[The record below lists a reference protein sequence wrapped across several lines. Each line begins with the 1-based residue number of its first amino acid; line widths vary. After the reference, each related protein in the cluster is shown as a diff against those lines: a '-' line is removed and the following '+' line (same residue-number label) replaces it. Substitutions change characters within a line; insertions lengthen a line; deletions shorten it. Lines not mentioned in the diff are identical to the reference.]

1 MRKYPAI
8 GLHFSFLF
16 FSFLYTETDKSI
28 SVEFV
33 DTNNFSFSFEHDKPK
48 NNQLLNNQNAIL
60 STDCFHRFPSNPF
73 FDEYRNEYDFLQ
85 ISIVDLRLGR
95 RFHRKVDLSV
105 EQWRILDGGKIL
117 FVL

>member
-60 STDCFHRFPSNPF
+60 STYLIAFTDFHRIRSSTSIETNT
-73 FDEYRNEYDFLQ
+73 
-85 ISIVDLRLGR
+85 ISY
-95 RFHRKVDLSV
+95 KYLSL
-105 EQWRILDGGKIL
+105 I
-117 FVL
+117 